1 MDKECADNDL
11 SKGDLQRY
19 SNVIRLECTLATTE
33 VPVEE
38 DCVDGDGH
46 GDDVDDGGVA
56 LGDFSTAR

>member
-33 VPVEE
+33 VPVEDELIE
-38 DCVDGDGH
+38 DNN
-46 GDDVDDGGVA
+46 VDDGGVA

>member
-11 SKGDLQRY
+11 SKSDLQRY
-19 SNVIRLECTLATTE
+19 RNVIRLAATE
-33 VPVEE
+33 VPV
-38 DCVDGDGH
+38 DSDGH